1 MCGRFT
7 RFHKPEEIA
16 ERFDVTT
23 IEEAA
28 APRYNIAPSQIIPVI
43 RQVEN
48 REMIPCKWGLVPFW
62 AKDPKIG
69 YKMINAKS
77 ETLAQKPAFK
87 NALARRRCLIPADG
101 FYEWQKLEKG
111 QKQPLYIR
119 LHGNKL
125 FAFAGLY
132 EDWKSPEG
140 EKLRTFTIIT
150 VEPNELVSK
159 IHNRMPAILKP
170 EEEAVWLNSQTPVTD
185 IVSLLRPYP
194 ASEMETYPVSRA
206 VNTPSFDDPS
216 CIIQSEITK

>member
-16 ERFDVTT
+16 ERFDVET

-28 APRYNIAPSQIIPVI
+28 ATLRYNIAPSQIVPVI
-43 RQVEN
+43 RQVEK
-48 REMIPCKWGLVPFW
+48 REMIACKWGLVPFW

-69 YKMINAKS
+69 YKMINAKG

-87 NALARRRCLIPADG
+87 NALTRRRCLVPADG
-101 FYEWQKLEKG
+101 FYEWLKQEKG
-111 QKQPLYIR
+111 VKQPIYIR
-119 LHGNKL
+119 LNGNEL

-150 VEPNELVSK
+150 VEPNELIAK
-159 IHNRMPAILKP
+159 IHNRMPAILRP
-170 EEEAVWLNSQTPVTD
+170 DEESVWLDPQTPVTD
-185 IVSLLRPYP
+185 MASLLRPYP
-194 ASEMETYPVSRA
+194 ASEMETYPVSRT
-206 VNTPSFDDPS
+206 VNSPLIDDPS
-216 CIIQSEITK
+216 CIIQSNQ

>member
-16 ERFDVTT
+16 ERFDVET

-28 APRYNIAPSQIIPVI
+28 TLRYNIAPSQIVPVI
-43 RQVEN
+43 RRVEK
-48 REMIPCKWGLVPFW
+48 REMIACKWGLVPFW

-69 YKMINAKS
+69 YKMINAKG

-101 FYEWQKLEKG
+101 FYEWLKLEKG
-111 QKQPLYIR
+111 QKQPVYIR
-119 LHGNKL
+119 LRDHKL

-150 VEPNELVSK
+150 VEPNELLSK

-170 EEEAVWLNSQTPVTD
+170 DEEAVWLDPQTTVNDTAN
-185 IVSLLRPYP
+185 LLRPYP
-194 ASEMETYPVSRA
+194 ADEMESYQVSPA
-206 VNTPSFDDPS
+206 VNSPSVDDPS
-216 CIIQSEITK
+216 CIIQEEITK